1 MEMEGMEGAILIFM
15 LGNME
20 QTVARKQT
28 KREKNNAQKRTEGWK
43 QKGIWL
49 LWYSVVP
56 VFAFYLM
63 ECYEHNPFA
72 EVRVGAQLFN
82 IFLFELIGWM
92 LYFLTG
98 RMCFASRVLYGLAV
112 AFGITNHYV
121 MKFRSTPFVPW
132 DLFSAGT
139 AASVAGNY
147 DFTPDRRMVI
157 VTLVFIALFVL
168 TRFFKKGP
176 RFSWK
181 IRLGSIVLVGLV
193 LCTFVNALQQE
204 SFQTKHYLY
213 PFLFTPAYMTKVNGM
228 AVTFAMDLAYVA
240 VERPAGYDADEAKET
255 LAKYETKTTE
265 TDTQDLPNIIVIM
278 DEAFSDLKVLGP
290 LETNEDYMPFMHRMQ
305 QGEKNT
311 VTGYVQTSVCGGNT
325 ADSEFEFLTGNTMAF
340 LPNGSIPYQQYI
352 KSRTPSLAG
361 YLKSLGYATYAQHP
375 YQESFQTKHYLYPF
389 LFTPAYMTKV
399 NGMAVTFA
407 MDLAYV
413 AVERPAGYDAD
424 EAKETLA
431 KYETKTTETDTQD
444 LPNIIVIM
452 DEAFSDLKVLGP
464 LETNEDYMPFMHRM
478 QQGEK
483 NTVTGYV
490 QTSVCG
496 GNTADSE
503 FEFLTGNTMAFLPNG
518 SIPYQQYIKSRT
530 PSLAGYLKSLGYAT
544 SAQHPYQASG
554 WNRDK
559 VYPLLGFDNLD
570 FMEDYRDVSYVRN
583 YISDAS
589 DMEHIIETYEKNKA
603 SGKPAF
609 IFNVTMQNHGGYTDT
624 YMNLTNDIQSQY
636 ASEPL
641 NQYLTLIHKTD
652 QALENLID
660 YFSKVDDRTIIV
672 FFGDHQPNDTVASV
686 VENGAQVETQ
696 KRYLV
701 PYLVWSNYGIEGAKD
716 KNTSMNYLAAQVLT
730 AAGVPTNAY
739 QNYLLSLS
747 KTYPVISAAGQTKG
761 IGADEKQL
769 QTYKKLQYYQLFE
782 KNKEK
787 DE

>member
-49 LWYSVVP
+49 LWYAVVP

-168 TRFFKKGP
+168 TRLFKKGP

-290 LETNEDYMPFMHRMQ
+290 LE
-305 QGEKNT
+305 
-311 VTGYVQTSVCGGNT
+311 
-325 ADSEFEFLTGNTMAF
+325 
-340 LPNGSIPYQQYI
+340 
-352 KSRTPSLAG
+352 
-361 YLKSLGYATYAQHP
+361 
-375 YQESFQTKHYLYPF
+375 
-389 LFTPAYMTKV
+389 
-399 NGMAVTFA
+399 
-407 MDLAYV
+407 
-413 AVERPAGYDAD
+413 
-424 EAKETLA
+424 
-431 KYETKTTETDTQD
+431 
-444 LPNIIVIM
+444 
-452 DEAFSDLKVLGP
+452 
-464 LETNEDYMPFMHRM
+464 
-478 QQGEK
+478 
-483 NTVTGYV
+483 
-490 QTSVCG
+490 
-496 GNTADSE
+496 
-503 FEFLTGNTMAFLPNG
+503 
-518 SIPYQQYIKSRT
+518 
-530 PSLAGYLKSLGYAT
+530 
-544 SAQHPYQASG
+544 
-554 WNRDK
+554 
-559 VYPLLGFDNLD
+559 
-570 FMEDYRDVSYVRN
+570 
-583 YISDAS
+583 
-589 DMEHIIETYEKNKA
+589 
-603 SGKPAF
+603 
-609 IFNVTMQNHGGYTDT
+609 
-624 YMNLTNDIQSQY
+624 
-636 ASEPL
+636 
-641 NQYLTLIHKTD
+641 
-652 QALENLID
+652 
-660 YFSKVDDRTIIV
+660 DRK
-672 FFGDHQPNDTVASV
+672 SV
-686 VENGAQVETQ
+686 V
-696 KRYLV
+696 
-701 PYLVWSNYGIEGAKD
+701 
-716 KNTSMNYLAAQVLT
+716 
-730 AAGVPTNAY
+730 
-739 QNYLLSLS
+739 
-747 KTYPVISAAGQTKG
+747 
-761 IGADEKQL
+761 
-769 QTYKKLQYYQLFE
+769 
-782 KNKEK
+782 
-787 DE
+787 